1 MWISADSGALL
12 KTGGAIA
19 AYVMCG
25 AVTYPFA
32 ELEQTKAMS
41 EKPVTKATQPAP
53 KGTVGIPT
61 AKSRRASEIRDVFAE
76 NYLDYQYRFVEFF
89 VEHLEDVSRVFRGD
103 LQQMLVLAIIGQV
116 KLRAVRAAGLMA
128 QDSLPPA
135 LVRDGI
141 SASRIAD
148 VTAIPR
154 QTVRRKL
161 ALLRQRGWVE
171 QLPDNSWTIC
181 HRDGTADARV
191 DLAEVDQR
199 AIDRVARLFTDLET
213 LVNRHL

>member
-1 MWISADSGALL
+1 
-12 KTGGAIA
+12 
-19 AYVMCG
+19 
-25 AVTYPFA
+25 
-32 ELEQTKAMS
+32 MS
-41 EKPVTKATQPAP
+41 EKPVTKVTPPAP
-53 KGTVGIPT
+53 KGTVGMAT
-61 AKSRRASEIRDVFAE
+61 AKSRRASEIRDVFAG

-128 QDSLPPA
+128 QDPLPPTLA
-135 LVRDGI
+135 RDGI

-161 ALLRQRGWVE
+161 ALLQQRGWVE
-171 QLPDNSWTIC
+171 QLPDNSWTLR
-181 HRDGTADARV
+181 HRDGIAGARV

-213 LVNRHL
+213 LVNRPL

>member
-1 MWISADSGALL
+1 MS
-12 KTGGAIA
+12 KK
-19 AYVMCG
+19 
-25 AVTYPFA
+25 AVSTP
-32 ELEQTKAMS
+32 TPS
-41 EKPVTKATQPAP
+41 AP
-53 KGTVGIPT
+53 KGTGRTGT
-61 AKSRRASEIRDVFAE
+61 AKSRRASEIRDVFAG

-116 KLRAVRAAGLMA
+116 KLRAVREAGLMA
-128 QDSLPPA
+128 QDPLPPT

-161 ALLRQRGWVE
+161 ALLQQKGWVE

-181 HRDGTADARV
+181 HRDGIAGARV
-191 DLAEVDQR
+191 DLSEVDQR

-213 LVNRHL
+213 LVNRPL

>member
-1 MWISADSGALL
+1 
-12 KTGGAIA
+12 
-19 AYVMCG
+19 
-25 AVTYPFA
+25 
-32 ELEQTKAMS
+32 MS
-41 EKPVTKATQPAP
+41 EKSVTKVTPPAP
-53 KGTVGIPT
+53 KGTAGVPT
-61 AKSRRASEIRDVFAE
+61 AKSRRVSEIRDVFAE

-116 KLRAVRAAGLMA
+116 KLGAVRTAGLMA
-128 QDSLPPA
+128 QDPLPPA

-161 ALLRQRGWVE
+161 ALLQQRGWVE

-181 HRDGTADARV
+181 HRDGIAGARV

-199 AIDRVARLFTDLET
+199 AIERVAHLFTDLET

>member
-1 MWISADSGALL
+1 
-12 KTGGAIA
+12 
-19 AYVMCG
+19 
-25 AVTYPFA
+25 
-32 ELEQTKAMS
+32 MS
-41 EKPVTKATQPAP
+41 EKSISTSTQSTPE
-53 KGTVGIPT
+53 GTGRTGT

-116 KLRAVRAAGLMA
+116 KLRAIRAAGLMA
-128 QDSLPPA
+128 QDPLSPTL
-135 LVRDGI
+135 LRDGI

-161 ALLRQRGWVE
+161 ALLQQRGWVE

-181 HRDGTADARV
+181 HRDGITGARV

-199 AIDRVARLFTDLET
+199 AIERVAHLFTDLET